1 MWGCEGQAS
10 LSGGAEVAGARVPCC
25 GAAAGVGGGGEAD
38 AEGGASPRSCL
49 PQHRGLAGRDPG
61 GAARLSSGRSRLV
74 APGHGWLNGEGLQNP
89 DILSRSRTLLKSEKW
104 SF

>member
-1 MWGCEGQAS
+1 M
-10 LSGGAEVAGARVPCC
+10 SGGAEVAGARVPCC

-61 GAARLSSGRSRLV
+61 GAARRSAQVGARLV
-74 APGHGWLNGEGLQNP
+74 APGDGWLNGGGLQNP
-89 DILSRSRTLLKSEKW
+89 DILNRSRTL
-104 SF
+104 